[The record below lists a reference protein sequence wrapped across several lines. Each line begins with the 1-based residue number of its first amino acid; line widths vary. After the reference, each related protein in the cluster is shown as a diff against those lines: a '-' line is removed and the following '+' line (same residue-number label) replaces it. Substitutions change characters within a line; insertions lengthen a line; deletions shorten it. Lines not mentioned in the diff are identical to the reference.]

1 MNTKLLVVLV
11 LLVFVQSNWAQTDEK
26 ESKNKQIQPANSV
39 NSLQRS
45 ASKLSKYLDENE
57 NEEKIASEY
66 ETLAKELINQGEYS
80 KAEEY
85 VKKAIQIYGKQN
97 NKKKLYTQNRELA
110 RVQELQKNYANAMNS
125 YQEASLHTKDREQ
138 KLICENDINRLKND
152 LNPEVKSVY
161 IQQNIDLL
169 EKKGLTDEKAN
180 AYQQM
185 AETNIQLNQMD
196 VAIDN
201 YQKALSNV
209 NQDQNIDVAK
219 IQNKI
224 AEVYVADKQYEKAIV
239 LKQTQIQDASVKED
253 VKGQIEQLQTL
264 SSVYFIDD
272 KKEQGIASLRQAY
285 DLALEKGRTIEAKN
299 CLELLTEQYLK
310 EKNYKES
317 VRWYQTFLHD
327 LEPLIQS
334 DSTLIDAKVFQ
345 ITEEKINQ
353 LEKERILKDQLL
365 KEQNTFNTVLIVS
378 ILIMILLLVLIAR
391 SLYSNKMKSKRIALQ
406 SLRREMNPHFIFNSL
421 NSVNQF
427 IAHNNELEANK
438 FLSSYSKLMRNAMEN
453 SNKDFIKLN
462 KEIEQLKEY
471 LALEH
476 LRFQDKFSYE
486 IHIDENLDTESIS
499 VPNMIIQPHLENA
512 IWHGLRYKEKKGRL
526 KLSFSL
532 RDTRLLVTV
541 EDNGIGLTK
550 SKEIKTKN
558 QKVHQ
563 SRGLTNITE
572 RIELLNQLYKT
583 NIHFNIQEKEGEESG
598 VIVEI
603 VIG

>member
-1 MNTKLLVVLV
+1 MNTKLLIALF
-11 LLVFVQSNWAQTDEK
+11 LLFAVQYSWTQTVDDAP
-26 ESKNKQIQPANSV
+26 KNQQIQSGNSA
-39 NSLQRS
+39 NSLQQS

-66 ETLAKELINQGEYS
+66 ETLAKELINQKEYA
-80 KAEEY
+80 KAEDY
-85 VKKAIQIYGKQN
+85 LKKAIQTYIKRN
-97 NKKKLYTQNRELA
+97 NTKKLYPMNRELA
-110 RVQELQKNYANAMNS
+110 RIQELQKNYDGAIQS
-125 YQEASLHTKDREQ
+125 YHEASRQTKDKKQ
-138 KLICENDINRLKND
+138 KQICENDINRLKNN

-169 EKKGLTDEKAN
+169 EKKGQSDEKAI

-201 YQKALSNV
+201 YQKALSNT

-239 LKQTQIQDASVKED
+239 LKQTQIKDASAKED

-272 KKEQGIASLRQAY
+272 QKEQGIVSLQQAY
-285 DLALEKGRTIEAKN
+285 DLALKNGRTIEAKN

-310 EKNYKES
+310 EKNYKKCIH
-317 VRWYQTFLHD
+317 WYQTFLHE

-353 LEKERILKDQLL
+353 LEKERILHDQLL
-365 KEQNTFNTVLIVS
+365 KEKNVFNTVLIVS
-378 ILIMILLLVLIAR
+378 VIVMILLLVLIVRA
-391 SLYSNKMKSKRIALQ
+391 LYSNKIKSKKIALQ
-406 SLRREMNPHFIFNSL
+406 ALRREMNPHFIFNSL

-438 FLSSYSKLMRNAMEN
+438 FLSSYSKLMRNSMEN

-486 IHIDENLDTESIS
+486 INIDENIDTESIS

-512 IWHGLRYKEKKGRL
+512 IWHGLRYKEEKGWL
-526 KLSFSL
+526 KLTFSL
-532 RDTRLLVTV
+532 RETQLIVTI

-563 SRGLTNITE
+563 SRGLTNIKE
-572 RIELLNQLYKT
+572 RIALLNQLYKT
-583 NIHFNIQEKEGEESG
+583 KIYCKIHEKEGLESG